1 MRLLILLERSSWQWR
16 TVVTGPTS
24 TIATLAAEP
33 GATFCHVTVHFAV
46 NVATLFWHT
55 HTHTHTDQNCPPPV
69 AKRMRFSNIQSR

>member
-55 HTHTHTDQNCPPPV
+55 HTH
-69 AKRMRFSNIQSR
+69 